1 MPTIRQLSPSIIN
14 KIAAGEVIERPAS
27 VVKELLENSIDAG
40 ATRIELVIEAGGL
53 EMIRISDNGC
63 GIVAEELPLAIASHA
78 TSKLQTAEDLFDVHS
93 LGFRG
98 EALAS
103 IAEISYLMLRSR
115 VASEEAGAE
124 LNVRGGQA
132 DPVIPAAAA
141 VGTVIEV
148 RHLFFNTPVRRK
160 FLRTAQTE
168 ASHVAEAFTRIA
180 LAYPH
185 VHMTLQSGSRTLFD
199 LPSTHNMVERIA
211 KFFGHEISDALIAV
225 ESQHEEIRLHGF
237 VTDPA
242 VSRSNNRMQ
251 YLFLNGRHI
260 RDRSLQHALGEAYRG
275 LLMVGRFPVCFLHL
289 DMPPQLVDVN
299 VHPTKMEVRFQEGGK
314 IYSQLLQTLRHR
326 FLSTDLTARVRHAD
340 LQSAQPAFGQSSG
353 QVSLAQSSMSS
364 DTVLAPPS
372 SRDDDRWEAHAARVT
387 AANPAAHGGQAHG
400 NQSGTTRLP
409 FSADVPE
416 FRPFPASNPLASYP
430 AAVSASPM
438 NAAPTNTS
446 AVMPPPDHAAS
457 FAPNMPPVGAPWNP
471 NRGLTGDDAT
481 TTAMDSG
488 LDGSSMPVSSYPSA
502 VDGAVPVALDHS
514 MSTRNDA
521 AHAAPA
527 HSHLGFQI
535 HNRYLITQ
543 DDQGMV
549 VVDQHALH
557 ERILYEQL
565 RKKMDQGQL
574 ESQQLL
580 VPEPLDL
587 TPAEAAA
594 ALDSREILA
603 KIGINVE
610 PFGGDTVLMTSYP
623 AMLANM
629 RPAEMLRQ
637 VLQPLMDGGKEP
649 STRDLMDDLL
659 NMIACKAAIK
669 AGDRL
674 SPEEITSLLEQRYHY
689 QDTHHCPHGRPT
701 ALFFSR
707 DQLDKMFKRT

>member
-1 MPTIRQLSPSIIN
+1 MPTIRQLSASIIN

-40 ATRIELVIEAGGL
+40 ATRIELVIESGGL
-53 EMIRISDNGC
+53 DLIRISDNGC
-63 GIVAEELPLAIASHA
+63 GIVAQELPLAIASHA
-78 TSKLQTAEDLFDVHS
+78 TSKLQTADDLFDVHS

-103 IAEISYLMLRSR
+103 IAEVSHLVLRSR
-115 VASEEAGAE
+115 VESEEAGGE
-124 LNVRGGQA
+124 LQVRGGVA
-132 DPVIPAAAA
+132 DPVVPVGTA
-141 VGTVIEV
+141 VGTVLEV

-160 FLRTAQTE
+160 FLRAPQTE
-168 ASHVAEAFTRIA
+168 ASHVVEAFTRIA
-180 LAYPH
+180 LAYPQ
-185 VHMTLQSGSRTLFD
+185 VHMTLQSGTRQLFD
-199 LPSTHNMVERIA
+199 LPGTHSIVERIA
-211 KFFGHEISDALIAV
+211 KFFGNEIADALISV
-225 ESQHEEIRLHGF
+225 ESEHESIRLHGF

-289 DMPPQLVDVN
+289 DMPAQLVDVN
-299 VHPTKMEVRFQEGGK
+299 VHPTKLEVRFQEGGK

-326 FLSTDLTARVRHAD
+326 FLSTDLTARVRTAD
-340 LQSAQPAFGQSSG
+340 MHPAQTSVGDEA
-353 QVSLAQSSMSS
+353 LY
-364 DTVLAPPS
+364 TAPI
-372 SRDDDRWEAHAARVT
+372 SRDDQRWEAHAAQMT
-387 AANPAAHGGQAHG
+387 GQLPSSIQAARHSSPA
-400 NQSGTTRLP
+400 SGTLP
-409 FSADVPE
+409 FRAQVPE
-416 FRPFPASNPLASYP
+416 FMPFPSSMGQLPGTH
-430 AAVSASPM
+430 
-438 NAAPTNTS
+438 APTHGADAISPDAFYPPSMTTLPTTEDVRS
-446 AVMPPPDHAAS
+446 AG
-457 FAPNMPPVGAPWNP
+457 PVGNARN
-471 NRGLTGDDAT
+471 NDDAHENR
-481 TTAMDSG
+481 S
-488 LDGSSMPVSSYPSA
+488 
-502 VDGAVPVALDHS
+502 
-514 MSTRNDA
+514 
-521 AHAAPA
+521 PA
-527 HSHLGFQI
+527 SHLGFQI
-535 HNRYLITQ
+535 HNRYLVTQ

-565 RKKMDQGQL
+565 RRKLDDGKL

-587 TPAEAAA
+587 TPSEAAA
-594 ALDSREILA
+594 ALDSRELLS

-637 VLQPLMDGGKEP
+637 VLQPLMEGGKEP
-649 STRDLMDDLL
+649 SARDLLDELL

-669 AGDRL
+669 AGDKL

-689 QDTHHCPHGRPT
+689 HDTHHCPHGRPT

-707 DQLDKMFKRT
+707 EQLDKMFKRT

>member
-40 ATRIELVIEAGGL
+40 ATRIELVIESGGL
-53 EMIRISDNGC
+53 DLIRISDNGC
-63 GIVAEELPLAIASHA
+63 GIEADQLPLAIASHA
-78 TSKLQTAEDLFDVHS
+78 TSKLQTADDLFDVHS

-103 IAEISYLMLRSR
+103 IAEVSHLTLRSR

-124 LNVRGGQA
+124 LQVRGGEA
-132 DPVIPAAAA
+132 DPVVPIGTA
-141 VGTVIEV
+141 VGTVLEV

-160 FLRTAQTE
+160 FLRSAQTE
-168 ASHVAEAFTRIA
+168 ASHVIEAFTRIA

-185 VHMTLQSGSRTLFD
+185 VHMTLQSGTRQLFD
-199 LPSTHNMVERIA
+199 LPGTHNMVERIA
-211 KFFGHEISDALIAV
+211 KFFGSEIADALISV
-225 ESQHEEIRLHGF
+225 DSEHEGIHLHGF

-289 DMPPQLVDVN
+289 NMPAQLVDVN
-299 VHPTKMEVRFQEGGK
+299 VHPTKLEVRFQEGGK

-326 FLSTDLTARVRHAD
+326 FLSTDLTARVRGSE
-340 LQSAQPAFGQSSG
+340 LSRSTGSATEGQGLNALGPNGSS
-353 QVSLAQSSMSS
+353 SASAMDASY
-364 DTVLAPPS
+364 APIL
-372 SRDDDRWEAHAARVT
+372 SRDDDRWSAHADRMTASPRQPDPAR
-387 AANPAAHGGQAHG
+387 PM
-400 NQSGTTRLP
+400 LP
-409 FSADVPE
+409 LRTDIPE
-416 FRPFPASNPLASYP
+416 FRPFPTAGGLAATLAGSTARLHPQDPAYGAFPNSGSHTAPGAAGPLPQTASAWDPNFRVNRDITTDSTDGDETRSADANYAGLDHAIGSHEPGDESP
-430 AAVSASPM
+430 DAATRISQTHGPQ
-438 NAAPTNTS
+438 S
-446 AVMPPPDHAAS
+446 AV
-457 FAPNMPPVGAPWNP
+457 
-471 NRGLTGDDAT
+471 RG
-481 TTAMDSG
+481 
-488 LDGSSMPVSSYPSA
+488 
-502 VDGAVPVALDHS
+502 
-514 MSTRNDA
+514 
-521 AHAAPA
+521 
-527 HSHLGFQI
+527 SHLGFQI
-535 HNRYLITQ
+535 HNRYLVTQ
-543 DDQGMV
+543 DEHGMV

-565 RKKMDQGQL
+565 RKKLESGEL

-587 TPAEAAA
+587 SPAEAAA
-594 ALDSREILA
+594 AIESKELLSKL
-603 KIGINVE
+603 GINVE
-610 PFGGDTVLMTSYP
+610 PFGGDTILMTSYP

-637 VLQPLMDGGKEP
+637 VLQPLMEGGKEP
-649 STRDLMDDLL
+649 SARDLTDELL

-669 AGDRL
+669 AGDKL
-674 SPEEITSLLEQRYHY
+674 SPEEITALLEQRYHY

-707 DQLDKMFKRT
+707 EQLDKMFKRT

>member
-40 ATRIELVIEAGGL
+40 ATRIELAIESGGL

-63 GIVAEELPLAIASHA
+63 GIAADELPLAIASHA
-78 TSKLQTAEDLFDVHS
+78 TSKLQTADDLFDVHS

-103 IAEISYLMLRSR
+103 IAEVSHLMLRSR
-115 VASEEAGAE
+115 VATEEAGAE
-124 LNVRGGQA
+124 LQVRGGQSEPIV
-132 DPVIPAAAA
+132 PVGMS
-141 VGTVIEV
+141 VGTVMEV

-160 FLRTAQTE
+160 FLRAPQTE
-168 ASHVAEAFTRIA
+168 ASHVVEAFTRIA

-185 VHMTLQSGSRTLFD
+185 VHMTLHSGTRQLFE
-199 LPSTHNMVERIA
+199 LPATHNLVERIA
-211 KFFGHEISDALIAV
+211 KFFGSEIADALISV
-225 ESQHEEIRLHGF
+225 ENEHEGIRLSGF

-275 LLMVGRFPVCFLHL
+275 LLMVGRFPVCFLRL
-289 DMPPQLVDVN
+289 EMPPQLVDVN
-299 VHPTKMEVRFQEGGK
+299 VHPTKLEVRFQEGGK

-326 FLSTDLTARVRHAD
+326 FLSTDLTARVRTAD
-340 LQSAQPAFGQSSG
+340 LAGGTGGSAWSG
-353 QVSLAQSSMSS
+353 AAATPSS
-364 DTVLAPPS
+364 DASYAPPL
-372 SRDDDRWEAHAARVT
+372 SRDDARWEAYADRTSAGASSPSWSPLDRAAPQGT
-387 AANPAAHGGQAHG
+387 AP
-400 NQSGTTRLP
+400 LP
-409 FSADVPE
+409 FPNSLPE
-416 FRPFPASNPLASYP
+416 FRPFPSVGLGVPPGAG
-430 AAVSASPM
+430 SAGSLGTGGT
-438 NAAPTNTS
+438 NAAGAWNAGAANGGMPGWSS
-446 AVMPPPDHAAS
+446 AT
-457 FAPNMPPVGAPWNP
+457 GAGQTAIPEGARVWNP
-471 NRGLTGDDAT
+471 DALGK
-481 TTAMDSG
+481 ALGG
-488 LDGSSMPVSSYPSA
+488 LDSLQADGDSAGSAPTESPVVAQRFDAPHGATPS
-502 VDGAVPVALDHS
+502 V
-514 MSTRNDA
+514 
-521 AHAAPA
+521 
-527 HSHLGFQI
+527 SHLGFQV
-535 HNRYLITQ
+535 HNRYLVTQ

-565 RKKMDQGQL
+565 RKKVDEGRL

-594 ALDSREILA
+594 ALDSRELLS
-603 KIGINVE
+603 KIGIDVE
-610 PFGGDTVLMTSYP
+610 PFGGDTILMTSYP

-637 VLQPLMDGGKEP
+637 VLQPLMEGGNEP
-649 STRDLMDDLL
+649 SARDLLDELL

-707 DQLDKMFKRT
+707 EQLDKMFKRI